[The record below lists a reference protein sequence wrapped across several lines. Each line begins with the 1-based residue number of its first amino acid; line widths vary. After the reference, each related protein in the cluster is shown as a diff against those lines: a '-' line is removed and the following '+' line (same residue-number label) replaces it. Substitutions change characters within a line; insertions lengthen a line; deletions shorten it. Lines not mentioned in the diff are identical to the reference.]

1 MVMRVGERLRAARQ
15 GQGLSL
21 RELAG
26 RADVSASLLSQIEN
40 GKVNPTVMS
49 MYNIAAALGLPVDH
63 FFAADDKYAAAL
75 RHEAESASTEASL
88 AERAAAMRPL
98 TDTVPSESYGY
109 SATTPGNGHGHGVL
123 LETPAFPAPEAVR
136 NRRTV
141 FDPLVRRSERATIE
155 LMDGVVW
162 ARLTPT
168 AEAAAEFLEV
178 MYPPGA
184 SSGPAMSQHAGRE
197 FQLVISGELTLELAF
212 DRHVLHAGDSI
223 IFDSTVP
230 HRLVNNGHE
239 PMRAIS
245 VVLNP

>member
-1 MVMRVGERLRAARQ
+1 MVMQVGERLRAARQ

-21 RELAG
+21 RELAA

-49 MYNIAAALGLPVDH
+49 IYSIAAALGLPVDH
-63 FFAADDKYAAAL
+63 FFAPEDRSRPARSEGDGA
-75 RHEAESASTEASL
+75 TG
-88 AERAAAMRPL
+88 ERAAARSVAESGFGEAAQYAAAVESAVGL
-98 TDTVPSESYGY
+98 RHSAVDT
-109 SATTPGNGHGHGVL
+109 L
-123 LETPAFPAPEAVR
+123 PAAEALR
-136 NRRTV
+136 SRRTP
-141 FDPLVRRSERATIE
+141 FDPLVRRAERATIE

-168 AEAAAEFLEV
+168 AEPAAEFLEV
-178 MYPPGA
+178 TYPPGA
-184 SSGPAMSQHAGRE
+184 TSGPAMSQHAGRE
-197 FQLVISGELTLELAF
+197 FQLVLSGELTLELAF
-212 DRHVLHAGDSI
+212 ERHVLHAGDSI

>member
-1 MVMRVGERLRAARQ
+1 MVMQVGERLRAARQ

-21 RELAG
+21 RELAA

-49 MYNIAAALGLPVDH
+49 IYSIAGALGLPVDH
-63 FFAADDKYAAAL
+63 FFALEERNGTVRTEEHAPAERALVRSVAEGNFSDAVSYAAAG
-75 RHEAESASTEASL
+75 ENT
-88 AERAAAMRPL
+88 AAAHRNA
-98 TDTVPSESYGY
+98 EGQ
-109 SATTPGNGHGHGVL
+109 
-123 LETPAFPAPEAVR
+123 PAGDAQR
-136 NRRTV
+136 GRRLP
-141 FDPLVRRSERATIE
+141 FDPLVRRAERATIE

-168 AEAAAEFLEV
+168 AEPAAEFLEV
-178 MYPPGA
+178 TYPPGA
-184 SSGPAMSQHAGRE
+184 TSGPAMSQHAGRE
-197 FQLVISGELTLELAF
+197 FQLVLSGELTLELAF
-212 DRHVLHAGDSI
+212 ERHVLHAGDSI

-230 HRLVNNGHE
+230 HRLVNNGSE